1 MNLSEEDLID
11 TCVQCGKRQN
21 AASNLTEQVFQVN
34 TANKCG
40 HKFCSSC
47 IERELYKKRQ
57 FACPRCKNMVSR
69 DKLSKKSLD
78 ETEVERDY
86 SIRRKI
92 TALYNKKET
101 DFASLEEYKNYEEMV
116 EDIIYNLVN
125 MIDVDATN
133 QLIEKY
139 KQDNSKEIT
148 INQFRRK
155 EELKGE
161 LISIKEREDAIAAA
175 NQKFQVSRYT

>member
-1 MNLSEEDLID
+1 
-11 TCVQCGKRQN
+11 
-21 AASNLTEQVFQVN
+21 
-34 TANKCG
+34 
-40 HKFCSSC
+40 
-47 IERELYKKRQ
+47 
-57 FACPRCKNMVSR
+57 MVSR

-92 TALYNKKET
+92 TALYNKKES
-101 DFASLEEYKNYEEMV
+101 DFANLEDYKNYEETV

-125 MIDVDATN
+125 LIDVDATN

-139 KQDNSKEIT
+139 KLDNSKEIT
-148 INQFRRK
+148 MNQFKRK

-161 LISIKEREDAIAAA
+161 LISIKEREEAIAAA
-175 NQKFQVSRYT
+175 NQKFQVLRVCCIVETTVQYMAFYNSWLHTTIDVWWNTIGKSANPTRSEDGRQTPAQSTDVGSKSF